1 MDDED
6 RQDRSPLSP
15 NRKCESF
22 WTLTEGDTV
31 LIGDEQDEMERLLWT
46 RNCGTA
52 TSVDS
57 WAAVSTKALRSA
69 PRFGLP
75 HWECGHGMVR
85 FNSFYFSS
93 LFSFAFI

>member
-46 RNCGTA
+46 RNCGTDDERRFLGHRLDESLA
-52 TSVDS
+52 QR
-57 WAAVSTKALRSA
+57 AAIRSA
-69 PRFGLP
+69 AL
-75 HWECGHGMVR
+75 GMR
-85 FNSFYFSS
+85 ARDG
-93 LFSFAFI
+93 AF